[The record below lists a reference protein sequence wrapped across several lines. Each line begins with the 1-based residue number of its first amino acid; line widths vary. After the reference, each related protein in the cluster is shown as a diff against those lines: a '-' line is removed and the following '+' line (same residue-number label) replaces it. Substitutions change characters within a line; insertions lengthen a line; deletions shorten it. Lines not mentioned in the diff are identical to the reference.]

1 VSGDAPVTCGI
12 WWRIL
17 EKVGNVLIVWTS
29 SFFLVWLS
37 FRDVKLEAFAVAEL
51 NKIFY
56 AHSSVK
62 VCKFS
67 DVLGTDFASIFMVLL
82 MACST

>member
-1 VSGDAPVTCGI
+1 VSGDATDTCRI

-17 EKVGNVLIVWTS
+17 EKVGNVLIVSTS

-37 FRDVKLEAFAVAEL
+37 FRDVKHEAFAATEL

-56 AHSSVK
+56 AHSNVK
-62 VCKFS
+62 VWKFS
-67 DVLGTDFASIFMVLL
+67 DVSGTNFVSIFMVLL
-82 MACST
+82 RAW